1 MSSIDYWAETPME
14 REQIALFAPTLD
26 AMITEDD
33 PVRLVDE
40 VLSLIDWC
48 QWEAEYDGRVGQP
61 PIHPRHVA
69 AAILYGLY
77 RRIRSSRQL
86 EEATHY
92 RLDFI
97 WLLHGRRIDHT
108 TLAKF
113 RSKFRLPL
121 KSLFQQIGRIA
132 MSLGLVRLCEVGF
145 DGTRVKANNGRHAT
159 RTAKSLEEK
168 LAALDET
175 FEQMLAELESNDSAD
190 KTQRTLEGQDDPPNQ
205 LPPPLAELD
214 QRRGRIRE
222 ALAQARVAD
231 ESRRKLGKNPEK
243 NPAQVP
249 TTDTDSRVMPNKEGG
264 YAPNYTPTVTTDGH
278 RGFIVDCDVT
288 ADVNEGSL
296 AVVSVDRI
304 EETLGSKPEKFL
316 TDGGNNSGPV
326 IEQMEQRDVEFY
338 APVQSSQPQDGNPAK
353 REDPTQPVAESQRA
367 ELPRN
372 KSGQLDKSC
381 FVYDA
386 ERNVYY
392 CPQGHTLRYEKNRPD
407 TRGHQRINRRIYR
420 CTDCAGCPL
429 ASQCVSQQSK
439 RGRTITRD
447 DHEAARER
455 LAERMSLASSQELFR
470 QRSWIAE
477 TPFGILKSIMGVR
490 QFLLRGLEKVQTEWT
505 WCVTALNLGK
515 LTREIARLRAEFTKS
530 AAIPVS

>member
-175 FEQMLAELESNDSAD
+175 FEQMLAEL
-190 KTQRTLEGQDDPPNQ
+190 
-205 LPPPLAELD
+205 
-214 QRRGRIRE
+214 
-222 ALAQARVAD
+222 
-231 ESRRKLGKNPEK
+231 
-243 NPAQVP
+243 
-249 TTDTDSRVMPNKEGG
+249 
-264 YAPNYTPTVTTDGH
+264 
-278 RGFIVDCDVT
+278 
-288 ADVNEGSL
+288 
-296 AVVSVDRI
+296 
-304 EETLGSKPEKFL
+304 
-316 TDGGNNSGPV
+316 
-326 IEQMEQRDVEFY
+326 
-338 APVQSSQPQDGNPAK
+338 
-353 REDPTQPVAESQRA
+353 
-367 ELPRN
+367 
-372 KSGQLDKSC
+372 
-381 FVYDA
+381 
-386 ERNVYY
+386 
-392 CPQGHTLRYEKNRPD
+392 
-407 TRGHQRINRRIYR
+407 
-420 CTDCAGCPL
+420 
-429 ASQCVSQQSK
+429 
-439 RGRTITRD
+439 
-447 DHEAARER
+447 
-455 LAERMSLASSQELFR
+455 
-470 QRSWIAE
+470 
-477 TPFGILKSIMGVR
+477 
-490 QFLLRGLEKVQTEWT
+490 
-505 WCVTALNLGK
+505 
-515 LTREIARLRAEFTKS
+515 
-530 AAIPVS
+530 